1 MIELSRE
8 GNVHVLDLGDDVNL
22 IDPPFVARLHEALDR
37 IEVASDGPGALVV
50 TARGKFFSNGL
61 DVAAL
66 MQLDPDARRRFDR
79 DVALA
84 FGRLVVLPVPTVAA
98 VNGHAF
104 AGGAVL
110 ALCCDFRVQ
119 RADRGWICMSEVD
132 ARVPI
137 GVGVMALLRAKLP
150 AATARDAVLTGRRY
164 AAADALA
171 AGLADV
177 AASESELVAT
187 ALDIVRPLAEKDRAI
202 FRTLKHT
209 LWADLARGLG
219 VAPG

>member
-1 MIELSRE
+1 MIELTRE
-8 GNVHVLDLGDDVNL
+8 GNVHLLDLGDDTNL
-22 IDPPFVARLHEALDR
+22 IDPPFVTRLHEALDR
-37 IEVASDGPGALVV
+37 IEVASDGPGALVM

-61 DVAAL
+61 DVGTL
-66 MQLDPDARRRFDR
+66 SQLDPDARHQFHR
-79 DVALA
+79 DLARA
-84 FGRLVVLPVPTVAA
+84 FGRLLVSSVPTVAA

-119 RADRGWICMSEVD
+119 RADRGWVCMSEVD

-137 GVGVMALLRAKLP
+137 GAGVMAMLRAKLP
-150 AATARDAVLTGRRY
+150 PATTRDAVLTGRRY
-164 AAADALA
+164 AAADAVA

-177 AASESELVAT
+177 AASESELVAA
-187 ALDIVRPLAEKDRAI
+187 ALDIVRPLAEKDRAT

-219 VAPG
+219 VALG